1 MPINRSLQ
9 YNYPS
14 LDREYNFANDLI
26 NLLSAM
32 QNGKCGQRQFRARVR
47 QYVRDTEMAPN
58 PFVNIPVTRLRRG

>member
-26 NLLSAM
+26 DLMSMM
-32 QNGKCGQRQFRARVR
+32 QEGRCGQRQFRERIR
-47 QYVRDTEMAPN
+47 QYVWDEMAPN
-58 PFVNIPVTRLRRG
+58 PFVNIPVTRLTHG